1 MFFAKIVTLKS
12 NVDQRVVDIIH
23 KIAEAEREKAQA
35 ENRDLTEAETTR
47 QKLILPAKLALA
59 DEECVKYVSGFGCG
73 CGWLGVCEWLWAWIC
88 VNV

>member
-35 ENRDLTEAETTR
+35 ENRDLTEAETSLYR
-47 QKLILPAKLALA
+47 AVP
-59 DEECVKYVSGFGCG
+59 S
-73 CGWLGVCEWLWAWIC
+73 
-88 VNV
+88 